1 MDPVALIDEV
11 VKLGASDLHIT
22 NKIPPTV
29 RLHGRL
35 QPLEGHAPMTPES
48 IERLVEALTTP
59 ELRQRFAENGELDF
73 SYGAEGLGRFRCN
86 LFRQRGTLALVL
98 RVINTVI
105 PSFEDLGLTPVIRN
119 VCQKK
124 DGLVL
129 VTGPTGSGKST
140 TLAAMIDWI
149 NQNRPEVIITLEDP
163 IEFLHEHKRGIV
175 NQREVGNDTK
185 GYALGLRAALRE
197 DPDIILV
204 GEMRD
209 SETIEIALKAAETGH
224 LVFSTLHTRTAA
236 STVDRIIDTF
246 PPHQQPQIR
255 TQLAGSLQAVIS
267 QTLVARKDRKGRVAA
282 REILLATPA
291 VRNLVREGKS
301 HQIDSVIET
310 GARHGMQTMAAALDE
325 FLNRGIIDREEIE
338 ARKSAKG

>member
-1 MDPVALIDEV
+1 MDSVALLDEV

-29 RLHGRL
+29 RLHGCL
-35 QPLEGHAPMTPES
+35 HPLEGYEPMTPES

-73 SYGAEGLGRFRCN
+73 SYGTEGSGRFRCN
-86 LFRQRGTLALVL
+86 LFRQRGCLALVL
-98 RVINTVI
+98 RVVNTVI
-105 PSFEDLGLTPVIRN
+105 PSFEDLGLTPIIRK

-149 NQNRPEVIITLEDP
+149 NRHRPEVIITLEDP
-163 IEFLHEHKRGIV
+163 VEFLHEHKLGIV
-175 NQREVGNDTK
+175 NQREVGSDTK
-185 GYALGLRAALRE
+185 GYTLGLRAALRE

-209 SETIEIALKAAETGH
+209 RETIEIALKAAETGH
-224 LVFSTLHTRTAA
+224 LVFSTLHTRTAG

-246 PPHQQPQIR
+246 PPHQQTQIR

-267 QTLVARKDRKGRVAA
+267 QTLVVRKGGKGRVAA
-282 REILLATPA
+282 REILVATPA
-291 VRNLVREGKS
+291 VRNLVREGKT

-325 FLNRGIIDREEIE
+325 LLNRGLIDKEEVE
-338 ARKSAKG
+338 ARKSA

>member
-1 MDPVALIDEV
+1 
-11 VKLGASDLHIT
+11 
-22 NKIPPTV
+22 
-29 RLHGRL
+29 
-35 QPLEGHAPMTPES
+35 
-48 IERLVEALTTP
+48 
-59 ELRQRFAENGELDF
+59 
-73 SYGAEGLGRFRCN
+73 
-86 LFRQRGTLALVL
+86 LALVL

-119 VCQKK
+119 LCQKR

-149 NQNRPEVIITLEDP
+149 NQHRSKVIITLEDP

-175 NQREVGNDTK
+175 SQREIGNDTK

-209 SETIEIALKAAETGH
+209 HETIEVALKAAETGH
-224 LVFSTLHTRTAA
+224 LVFSTLHTRTAG

-267 QTLVARKDRKGRVAA
+267 QTLVVRKGGKGRVAA
-282 REILLATPA
+282 REILVATPA
-291 VRNLVREGKS
+291 VRNLVREGKT
-301 HQIDSVIET
+301 HQINSVIET

-325 FLNRGIIDREEIE
+325 LLNRGLIDTEEIE
-338 ARKSAKG
+338 ARKSA